1 MNTKSYYPK
10 GGDTQEKWFLVDA
23 EGQILGRLASR
34 LAALLRG
41 KNSPTY
47 TPGVDPK
54 VYVVVINADKVVL
67 TGRKLEQKMYY
78 RHSLWKGGLKETKA
92 RHLLERKPTDLLRLA
107 VHGMLPKN
115 SLGRTLETHL
125 RLFAG
130 DEHTHGAQQPEK
142 IELTPLREAA
152 VA

>member
-10 GGDTQEKWFLVDA
+10 AGDVQEKWYLVDA
-23 EGQILGRLASR
+23 EGHTVGRLASQI
-34 LAALLRG
+34 ASLLRG
-41 KNSPTY
+41 KQSPTY

-54 VYVVVINADKVVL
+54 VYLVVVNAEKVVF
-67 TGRKLEQKMYY
+67 TGRKNEQKIYY

-92 RHLLERKPTDLLRLA
+92 RHMFDKKPTEVLRLA

-115 SLGRTLETHL
+115 SLGRALETHL

-130 DEHTHGAQQPEK
+130 SEHAHAAQQPEK

-152 VA
+152 IA

>member
-10 GGDTQEKWFLVDA
+10 AGDVQEKWYLVDA
-23 EGQILGRLASR
+23 EGHTTGRLASQI
-34 LAALLRG
+34 ASLLRG
-41 KNSPTY
+41 KMQPTY

-54 VYVVVINADKVVL
+54 VYVVVVNADKVVF
-67 TGRKLEQKMYY
+67 TGRKLEQKVYY
-78 RHSLWKGGLKETKA
+78 RHSNWKGGLKETKA
-92 RHLLERKPTDLLRLA
+92 RHMLEKKPTEVLRLA

-115 SLGRTLETHL
+115 RLGRVLETHL

-130 DEHTHGAQQPEK
+130 AEHTHEAQQPEK
-142 IELTPLREAA
+142 IELTTLREAT